1 MNPIKHAWGLKTASQ
16 LTVRK
21 HLPRP
26 GIGNFSLCRLDS
38 ECYSSAGHTSLSHS
52 LSSETVMQNW
62 PRATHEPIATVCAN
76 KTLSWKTCGS
86 LELYQQP
93 VLVNS
98 WPRFSMLGLKAW
110 RGLEI
115 REQKTSGR
123 WAWVLLIVVPSREEI
138 CDCLLQVEHFLCGE
152 GGESAEHIK
161 LTRLPKALPQS
172 YTSSKQVPRE
182 RRLYGGTAYCLSRGV
197 QECNLSFNTTRG
209 GIYLHLSFSCA
220 FGVNRNSL
228 LGKTH
233 ASRALSSSKCCKIP
247 FLCLHQVPFS
257 LLH

>member
-38 ECYSSAGHTSLSHS
+38 ECYSTAGHTSLSHS
-52 LSSETVMQNW
+52 LSSETVMQKW

-98 WPRFSMLGLKAW
+98 WPRFWRLGLKAW

-115 REQKTSGR
+115 REQKTVSLGPPDSCTQQGGNLWLFASGWTFSLWGRGWVR
-123 WAWVLLIVVPSREEI
+123 WAHQAYKTPKGS
-138 CDCLLQVEHFLCGE
+138 
-152 GGESAEHIK
+152 SPK
-161 LTRLPKALPQS
+161 LH
-172 YTSSKQVPRE
+172 KQ
-182 RRLYGGTAYCLSRGV
+182 
-197 QECNLSFNTTRG
+197 
-209 GIYLHLSFSCA
+209 
-220 FGVNRNSL
+220 
-228 LGKTH
+228 
-233 ASRALSSSKCCKIP
+233 
-247 FLCLHQVPFS
+247 
-257 LLH
+257 